1 MEGNIFINGE
11 IGQNVHLVDIVK
23 QVQGQPFATMFN
35 VHINS
40 IGGSVDVGFDIYN
53 YLKSLNVPITT
64 IGSGVVAS
72 IATVIFMAG
81 NERKLR
87 KNTEF
92 MIHLPSG
99 SVSGTSSDIEAYSE
113 MIKKYDKKLIDF
125 YVESTGLQKEAIEPF
140 LKNETWLSI
149 DDAFDFKFVTEMEV
163 DFPLVAKAVYNLKTD
178 TKMTDE
184 QKGLFAKF
192 NDKLDSIIDKLVGK
206 SNVKAILL
214 QDANGVEIEFPDVM
228 DGEQP
233 IVGESKALVDGS
245 PAEGEYL
252 MPDGTTMIFV
262 GGVLTEI
269 KEAEVDDKA
278 ERIAELEKQLAE
290 ANAKVEAKES
300 QIEQIANEVKA
311 MKKDIKSSFKAE
323 PVVAK
328 KEEEK
333 TTSDAKSAL
342 ENLKQKRRK

>member
-1 MEGNIFINGE
+1 
-11 IGQNVHLVDIVK
+11 
-23 QVQGQPFATMFN
+23 
-35 VHINS
+35 
-40 IGGSVDVGFDIYN
+40 
-53 YLKSLNVPITT
+53 
-64 IGSGVVAS
+64 
-72 IATVIFMAG
+72 
-81 NERKLR
+81 
-87 KNTEF
+87 
-92 MIHLPSG
+92 
-99 SVSGTSSDIEAYSE
+99 
-113 MIKKYDKKLIDF
+113 
-125 YVESTGLQKEAIEPF
+125 
-140 LKNETWLSI
+140 
-149 DDAFDFKFVTEMEV
+149 
-163 DFPLVAKAVYNLKTD
+163 
-178 TKMTDE
+178 
-184 QKGLFAKF
+184 
-192 NDKLDSIIDKLVGK
+192 
-206 SNVKAILL
+206 
-214 QDANGVEIEFPDVM
+214 M